1 MANEMRDR
9 FIQHKKEQEALNE
22 QRIKRELIEEY
33 ISTQTAFEFAQKVEK
48 KAEEFKEEDLSDYE
62 FSSSIGNI
70 LSQIGFGGIT
80 MENVKE
86 VQDIL
91 EKGDAQNDASGDEEF
106 QIPDDIPYPVEED
119 IPFEQQEAFP
129 LATGPNDDM
138 PTPVVDDF
146 GVEIDERD
154 MEDIDV
160 DELVKTQFEQD
171 QAEAKEKEEKAK
183 KEQSQGKISEQ
194 IEANTKK
201 LPKNEFVAPKV
212 NDSKKPQ
219 IIMAIIAV
227 FACLYL
233 GACASTYYYIN
244 YTKPLVELSIGSSSG
259 FGGNAKANQ
268 PKIEEPGAFAC
279 IVGALRDGITTP
291 DLGHLQP
298 KPMLLSSGILI
309 AILGMFVGYNYT
321 KKDAEK
327 RMRVGN
333 AFGDKH
339 LMTKSELKQYRA
351 QFMETDNY
359 NQIYAKDMALSLN
372 NKKTNRSANV
382 LVIGGTGTGKTFKYI
397 NPNILQENSTQ
408 IITDPSGDL
417 FNKFAPFL
425 LNKGYNVFLFNVN
438 DFNISSYY
446 NPLLNVFD
454 AFGNISE
461 VKVDVLVDLYMKN
474 AKAGKEAGGGDPFWD
489 KAEKAFL
496 TAVIY
501 YVLENDDIPKE
512 NKCFHTV
519 LEKVQKAKAEN
530 QGGKAATETML
541 TKEINAWK
549 AKVEKQNRKVK
560 TPIYYD
566 TFLIAPEKTANTILI
581 TTAVDLQIFATE
593 EVNRVTRYK
602 GEYENTNMYINFD
615 DMAQTQSY
623 LFLGIPQSHQA
634 YNFLIS
640 MLYSQM
646 YARLYE
652 LGERVLQGKYC
663 LGYRPEI
670 PQFNCFDSKEEMVD
684 FVDNIGEKDEKLV
697 PDHPDHY
704 VNIIE
709 KDYINGTKIYYIAY
723 KGKVFKRSVN
733 RDVLVKL
740 IEDLPK
746 MVYKCNN
753 NYPELPIHVNFL
765 LDEFKNIGEIPN
777 FLTILSTSRK
787 YRIGSHVILQD
798 IAQAQTI
805 YKDKEYETLLAN
817 VDTTIFL
824 GSILQAD
831 KEEIQKMI
839 GKTTYKKRSQSTGQ
853 GSTMNSSYSEEQ
865 IDVVSIS
872 ALEKI
877 NQNGHDDCVVMVRDV
892 MPYIGRKAYLT
903 EHPKYND
910 FKNATK
916 NLKFDLVRYYD
927 NKAGDE
933 LYTK

>member
-1 MANEMRDR
+1 MKP
-9 FIQHKKEQEALNE
+9 F
-22 QRIKRELIEEY
+22 
-33 ISTQTAFEFAQKVEK
+33 
-48 KAEEFKEEDLSDYE
+48 LSV
-62 FSSSIGNI
+62 
-70 LSQIGFGGIT
+70 T
-80 MENVKE
+80 
-86 VQDIL
+86 
-91 EKGDAQNDASGDEEF
+91 
-106 QIPDDIPYPVEED
+106 
-119 IPFEQQEAFP
+119 
-129 LATGPNDDM
+129 
-138 PTPVVDDF
+138 
-146 GVEIDERD
+146 
-154 MEDIDV
+154 
-160 DELVKTQFEQD
+160 
-171 QAEAKEKEEKAK
+171 
-183 KEQSQGKISEQ
+183 
-194 IEANTKK
+194 
-201 LPKNEFVAPKV
+201 
-212 NDSKKPQ
+212 
-219 IIMAIIAV
+219 
-227 FACLYL
+227 
-233 GACASTYYYIN
+233 
-244 YTKPLVELSIGSSSG
+244 
-259 FGGNAKANQ
+259 
-268 PKIEEPGAFAC
+268 
-279 IVGALRDGITTP
+279 
-291 DLGHLQP
+291 
-298 KPMLLSSGILI
+298 GILI
-309 AILGMFVGYNYT
+309 LVVGMVVVWNIT
-321 KKDAEK
+321 KKSSEK
-327 RMRVGN
+327 QMRVNEEYGN
-333 AFGDKH
+333 KH
-339 LMTKSELKQYRA
+339 LMTKSDLKKYRA

-372 NKKTNRSANV
+372 NKRVNRSANV

-512 NKCFHTV
+512 DKCFHTV
-519 LEKVQKAKAEN
+519 LEKVQRAKAEN
-530 QGGKAATETML
+530 QGGKSAGETML

-549 AKVEKQNRKVK
+549 TKVERQNKKIK

-593 EVNRVTRYK
+593 EVNRVTRFK

-670 PQFNCFDSKEEMVD
+670 PQFNVFDSKEEMME
-684 FVDNIGEKDEKLV
+684 FVDNVTED
-697 PDHPDHY
+697 
-704 VNIIE
+704 NIIE
-709 KDYINGTKIYYIAY
+709 RDYINSTKIYYIAY
-723 KGKVFKRSVN
+723 KGKIYKRSVN

-740 IEDLPK
+740 INDLPK

-787 YRIGSHVILQD
+787 YRIGSHIILQD

-805 YKDKEYETLLAN
+805 YKDNEYKTLLAN

-824 GSILQAD
+824 GSILQED
-831 KEEIQKMI
+831 KEEIQKML
-839 GKTTYKKRSQSTGQ
+839 GKTTIKIRNQSTGQ
-853 GSTMNSSYSEEQ
+853 GSTPNYSYNATQ
-865 IDVVSIS
+865 VDLVTIS
-872 ALEKI
+872 DLEAI
-877 NQNGHDDCVVMVRDV
+877 NQNGRDDCVVMVRDV
-892 MPYIGRKAYLT
+892 PPYIGRKAYLT
-903 EHPKYND
+903 EHPKYNE
-910 FKNATK
+910 FKNASK
-916 NLKFDLVRYYD
+916 NLHFDLTRYYNNAVD
-927 NKAGDE
+927 IYNS
-933 LYTK
+933 

>member
-1 MANEMRDR
+1 MAMT
-9 FIQHKKEQEALNE
+9 HKKVTIREQFQNYRNAMYEQSTPDPEIEAELKEERLHE
-22 QRIKRELIEEY
+22 QLAFSVSQDVEKYSEYHQEEIAKQKDGYKDYNFSSSYADILKNIGMGDMSMEELAALERKMNGEPEEEAEEEPLGDDEIPFNIAPNMPEVENPTDGAPAEDFDPEEVCEEQKRKDEE
-33 ISTQTAFEFAQKVEK
+33 EK
-48 KAEEFKEEDLSDYE
+48 KAEESKAEE
-62 FSSSIGNI
+62 
-70 LSQIGFGGIT
+70 
-80 MENVKE
+80 
-86 VQDIL
+86 
-91 EKGDAQNDASGDEEF
+91 
-106 QIPDDIPYPVEED
+106 
-119 IPFEQQEAFP
+119 
-129 LATGPNDDM
+129 
-138 PTPVVDDF
+138 
-146 GVEIDERD
+146 
-154 MEDIDV
+154 
-160 DELVKTQFEQD
+160 KT
-171 QAEAKEKEEKAK
+171 AEATK
-183 KEQSQGKISEQ
+183 KSRNSDL

-201 LPKNEFVAPKV
+201 LPKNDFIAPKV
-212 NDSKKPQ
+212 NESKKPQ
-219 IIMAIIAV
+219 IIMGIFGVI
-227 FACLYL
+227 ACLYMGL
-233 GACASTYYYIN
+233 LSSTYYYNAYAHPKMLWDIEHAAAGDFATSKTFDVPEPTALN
-244 YTKPLVELSIGSSSG
+244 CLVE
-259 FGGNAKANQ
+259 AMKA
-268 PKIEEPGAFAC
+268 GM
-279 IVGALRDGITTP
+279 TTP
-291 DLGHLQP
+291 DLAHIQWP
-298 KPMLLSSGILI
+298 VMLKVAGILI
-309 AILGMFVGYNYT
+309 GVIAMVLAYKWAT
-321 KKDAEK
+321 KSSEK
-327 RMRVGN
+327 EMRVGEVY
-333 AFGDKH
+333 GKKR
-339 LMTKSELKQYRA
+339 LMTKADLKKYRA

-359 NQIYAKDMALSLN
+359 NQIYCRDMALSLN

-425 LNKGYNVFLFNVN
+425 LDKGYNVFLFNVN

-501 YVLENDDIPKE
+501 YVLENNDIPKE
-512 NKCFHTV
+512 DKCFHTV
-519 LEKVQKAKAEN
+519 LEKVQRAKAEN
-530 QGGKAATETML
+530 QNGKSAGETML
-541 TKEINAWK
+541 TKEINSWK
-549 AKVEKQNRKVK
+549 EKCAKENQKIK

-670 PQFNCFDSKEEMVD
+670 PMFNCFDSKEEMID
-684 FVDNIGEKDEKLV
+684 FVDHVTAED
-697 PDHPDHY
+697 
-704 VNIIE
+704 NIIDKE
-709 KDYINGTKIYYIAY
+709 YINNTKIYYIAY
-723 KGKVFKRSVN
+723 KGKIYKRSVN
-733 RDVLVKL
+733 KDVLVRL
-740 IEDLPK
+740 INDLPK

-824 GSILQAD
+824 GSILQPD

-839 GKTTYKKRSQSTGQ
+839 GKTTIRKRSQSTGQ
-853 GSTMNSSYSEEQ
+853 NGQPSYSYSDEQ
-865 IDVVSIS
+865 VDLVPIS
-872 ALEKI
+872 RLEQI

-892 MPYIGRKAYLT
+892 PPFIGRKAYLT

-910 FKNATK
+910 FKNASK
-916 NLKFDLVRYYD
+916 ALNFDLTRFY
-927 NKAGDE
+927 NNAAAAE
-933 LYTK
+933 LYGP

>member
-1 MANEMRDR
+1 MANSMREAFKKHKQEEEAKR
-9 FIQHKKEQEALNE
+9 IQQEVMEEYVMQQTSFMIAE
-22 QRIKRELIEEY
+22 KIEEK
-33 ISTQTAFEFAQKVEK
+33 T
-48 KAEEFKEEDLSDYE
+48 EEHRQEMSKEDPYKDYE
-62 FSSSIGNI
+62 FESSIGDI
-70 LSQIGFGGIT
+70 LSQVGFGGVTLDNVNEIKALLENPDADIT
-80 MENVKE
+80 
-86 VQDIL
+86 
-91 EKGDAQNDASGDEEF
+91 GDMDVEMTIDEEA
-106 QIPDDIPYPVEED
+106 PYVPESMLPVVNDPMNEDAAGDYDNVNIDVEEE
-119 IPFEQQEAFP
+119 IPFDS
-129 LATGPNDDM
+129 TG
-138 PTPVVDDF
+138 
-146 GVEIDERD
+146 
-154 MEDIDV
+154 EDIDV
-160 DELVKTQFEQD
+160 DAIVEAQE
-171 QAEAKEKEEKAK
+171 AEDHAKEEKVKAEEAAEK
-183 KEQSQGKISEQ
+183 QKTAGKNSEK

-212 NDSKKPQ
+212 ADTKKPK
-219 IIMAIIAV
+219 IIA
-227 FACLYL
+227 ACIALFFCVYFGL
-233 GACASTYYYIN
+233 VASSYYYDF
-244 YTKPLVELSIGSSSG
+244 YVVPKAEAEYASASVG
-259 FGGNAKANQ
+259 FGSKPSSKNTIAEPNALKCLTSGLM
-268 PKIEEPGAFAC
+268 EGES
-279 IVGALRDGITTP
+279 P
-291 DLGHLQP
+291 DLGKFQA
-298 KPMLLSSGILI
+298 KPFFSVTFMLIGVCGLVVIWN
-309 AILGMFVGYNYT
+309 VT
-321 KKDAEK
+321 KKSSEK
-327 RMRVGN
+327 QMRVNEEYGN
-333 AFGDKH
+333 KH
-339 LMTKSELKQYRA
+339 LMTKNDLKRYRA

-359 NQIYAKDMALSLN
+359 NQIYARDMALSLN

-397 NPNILQENSTQ
+397 NPNILQENATQ

-501 YVLENDDIPKE
+501 YVLENDDIAKE
-512 NKCFHTV
+512 DKCFHTV
-519 LEKVQKAKAEN
+519 LEKVQRAKAEN
-530 QGGKAATETML
+530 QNGKSAGETML

-549 AKVEKQNRKVK
+549 AKVERQNKKIK

-593 EVNRVTRYK
+593 EVNRVTRFK

-670 PQFNCFDSKEEMVD
+670 PQFNCFDSKEEMFD
-684 FVDNIGEKDEKLV
+684 FVDNIGKQDEKLA
-697 PDHPDHY
+697 PNHPDHY

-709 KDYINGTKIYYIAY
+709 KDYINSTKIYYLAY
-723 KGKVFKRSVN
+723 KGKVYKRSVN
-733 RDVLVKL
+733 RDVLVTL
-740 IEDLPK
+740 INDLPK

-831 KEEIQKMI
+831 KEEIQKML
-839 GKTTYKKRSQSTGQ
+839 GKTTIKIRNQSTGQ
-853 GSTMNSSYSEEQ
+853 GSTPNYNYNATQ
-865 IDVVSIS
+865 VDLVSIS
-872 ALEKI
+872 DLEKI
-877 NQNGHDDCVVMVRDV
+877 NQDGRDDCVVMVRDV
-892 MPYIGRKAYLT
+892 PPFIGRKAYLT

-910 FKNATK
+910 FKNASK
-916 NLKFDLVRYYD
+916 NLHFDLTRYYNNAID
-927 NKAGDE
+927 ILGQ
-933 LYTK
+933 

>member
-1 MANEMRDR
+1 MVEKTTEAQQNKRFMRDGIR
-9 FIQHKKEQEALNE
+9 RIKEENSSKTPAQQFVEGQIAFDAAVTDAEFREFHEKEQQKENPYEDTPTEITLEALLGNVSMGDIME
-22 QRIKRELIEEY
+22 GVDISGLDDLIGADYEMPEFLPDSDDIITDTDGEPDFVPDEEFEIIPSDKEMDALIEEE
-33 ISTQTAFEFAQKVEK
+33 QKEFE
-48 KAEEFKEEDLSDYE
+48 EE
-62 FSSSIGNI
+62 
-70 LSQIGFGGIT
+70 
-80 MENVKE
+80 
-86 VQDIL
+86 
-91 EKGDAQNDASGDEEF
+91 
-106 QIPDDIPYPVEED
+106 
-119 IPFEQQEAFP
+119 
-129 LATGPNDDM
+129 
-138 PTPVVDDF
+138 
-146 GVEIDERD
+146 
-154 MEDIDV
+154 
-160 DELVKTQFEQD
+160 
-171 QAEAKEKEEKAK
+171 EAKEAARKEEEEKAK
-183 KEQSQGKISEQ
+183 AAAGNNSKA
-194 IEANTKK
+194 IEENTKK
-201 LPKNEFVAPKV
+201 LPKNDFVAPKV
-212 NDSKKPQ
+212 NDSKMPQ
-219 IIMAIIAV
+219 IIMGVIALV
-227 FACLYL
+227 ACIYL
-233 GACASTYYYIN
+233 GLLSSTYYYNN
-244 YTKPLVELSIGSSSG
+244 YTLPVAKAMAEGGG
-259 FGGNAKANQ
+259 FGDSKAS
-268 PKIEEPGAFAC
+268 KIVEPTTMQC
-279 IVGALRDGITTP
+279 LMGALEGGTTVP
-291 DLGHLQP
+291 DLAHIQT
-298 KPMLLSSGILI
+298 KPFTQTTGMLLAVVTLVVIYSVTKRSS
-309 AILGMFVGYNYT
+309 
-321 KKDAEK
+321 EK
-327 RMRVGN
+327 QMRVGEEH
-333 AFGDKH
+333 GSKH
-339 LMTKSELKQYRA
+339 LATKADIKKYQA
-351 QFMETDNY
+351 QFMEKDNY
-359 NQIYAKDMALSLN
+359 NQIYSKNTGLSLN

-397 NPNILQENSTQ
+397 NPNILQENATQ

-474 AKAGKEAGGGDPFWD
+474 AKAGKEASGGDPFWD

-512 NKCFHTV
+512 DKCFHTV

-530 QGGKAATETML
+530 QGGKSAGETIL
-541 TKEINAWK
+541 TKEINSWK
-549 AKVEKQNRKVK
+549 EKVAKTGRKIK

-602 GEYENTNMYINFD
+602 GEYDNTNMYINFD

-670 PQFNCFDSKEEMVD
+670 PQFNVFDSKEEMMD
-684 FVDNIGEKDEKLV
+684 FADNVSEE
-697 PDHPDHY
+697 
-704 VNIIE
+704 NIIE
-709 KDYINGTKIYYIAY
+709 MPYINNTKIYYILY
-723 KGKVFKRSVN
+723 KGRFYKRSIN

-740 IEDLPK
+740 IKDLPT

-831 KEEIQKMI
+831 KEEIQKML
-839 GKTTYKKRSQSTGQ
+839 GKTTIRVRSQSTGQ
-853 GSTMNSSYSEEQ
+853 GMTPNYSYAPTEV
-865 IDVVSIS
+865 DLVSIS
-872 ALEKI
+872 QLEQI
-877 NQNGHDDCVVMVRDV
+877 NQNGHDDCVVMVRDTPPV
-892 MPYIGRKAYLT
+892 IDRKAYLT
-903 EHPKYND
+903 EHPKYED
-910 FKNATK
+910 FQNASK
-916 NLKFDLVRYYD
+916 ALKQAGYNLTQFYD
-927 NKAGDE
+927 NAQASG
-933 LYTK
+933 LTRI

>member
-1 MANEMRDR
+1 MAKETTEALQNKRFMRDGIR
-9 FIQHKKEQEALNE
+9 KIKEENSSRTLAQQFVEEQIACGAAMTDAELREFHDKEQQKENPYEDAPTEITWESLLGNVSMGDSME
-22 QRIKRELIEEY
+22 GIDLEE
-33 ISTQTAFEFAQKVEK
+33 
-48 KAEEFKEEDLSDYE
+48 
-62 FSSSIGNI
+62 
-70 LSQIGFGGIT
+70 
-80 MENVKE
+80 
-86 VQDIL
+86 
-91 EKGDAQNDASGDEEF
+91 
-106 QIPDDIPYPVEED
+106 
-119 IPFEQQEAFP
+119 
-129 LATGPNDDM
+129 
-138 PTPVVDDF
+138 
-146 GVEIDERD
+146 
-154 MEDIDV
+154 
-160 DELVKTQFEQD
+160 
-171 QAEAKEKEEKAK
+171 EEKAK
-183 KEQSQGKISEQ
+183 SEKAKAAAGNNFKA
-194 IEANTKK
+194 IEENTKK
-201 LPKNEFVAPKV
+201 LSKNDFVAPKV
-212 NDSKKPQ
+212 NDSKMPQ
-219 IIMAIIAV
+219 IIMGVIALV
-227 FACLYL
+227 ACIYL
-233 GACASTYYYIN
+233 GLLSSTYYYNN
-244 YTKPLVELSIGSSSG
+244 YTLPVAQARAAGGG
-259 FGGNAKANQ
+259 FGGSKAS
-268 PKIEEPGAFAC
+268 KIVEPATLQC
-279 IVGALRDGITTP
+279 LMGALEGGTIVP
-291 DLGHLQP
+291 DLAHIQT
-298 KPMLLSSGILI
+298 KPFTQTTGMLLAVAALI
-309 AILGMFVGYNYT
+309 VIYGVT
-321 KKDAEK
+321 KKSSEK
-327 RMRVGN
+327 QMRVGEEHGN
-333 AFGDKH
+333 KH
-339 LMTKSELKQYRA
+339 LATKADIKKYQA
-351 QFMETDNY
+351 QFMEKDNY
-359 NQIYAKDMALSLN
+359 NQIYSKNTGLSLN

-397 NPNILQENSTQ
+397 NPNILQENATQ

-474 AKAGKEAGGGDPFWD
+474 AKAGKEASGGDPFWD

-512 NKCFHTV
+512 DKCFYTV

-530 QGGKAATETML
+530 QDGRGAGETIL

-549 AKVEKQNRKVK
+549 EKVAKTGRKIK

-602 GEYENTNMYINFD
+602 SEYDNTNMYINFD

-670 PQFNCFDSKEEMVD
+670 PQFNVFDSKEEMID
-684 FVDNIGEKDEKLV
+684 FADNVSEE
-697 PDHPDHY
+697 
-704 VNIIE
+704 NIIE
-709 KDYINGTKIYYIAY
+709 MPYINNTKIYYIRY
-723 KGKVFKRSVN
+723 KGKCYKRSIN

-740 IEDLPK
+740 IKDLPT

-831 KEEIQKMI
+831 KEEIQKML
-839 GKTTYKKRSQSTGQ
+839 GKTTIRVRSQSTGQ
-853 GSTMNSSYSEEQ
+853 GMTPNYSYAPTEV
-865 IDVVSIS
+865 DLVSIS
-872 ALEKI
+872 QLEQI
-877 NQNGHDDCVVMVRDV
+877 NQNGHDDCVVMVRDTPPV
-892 MPYIGRKAYLT
+892 IDRKAYLT
-903 EHPKYND
+903 EHPKYED
-910 FKNATK
+910 FQNASKTLK
-916 NLKFDLVRYYD
+916 QAGYNLTQFYD
-927 NKAGDE
+927 NAQAAG
-933 LYTK
+933 LTRI

>member
-1 MANEMRDR
+1 MGMNSSYMRDEFR
-9 FIQHKKEQEALNE
+9 KHKAMKLGQIDEEAKQEAL
-22 QRIKRELIEEY
+22 EEFTRKQ
-33 ISTQTAFEFAQKVEK
+33 ISFDVAAGLEEARTEHEETVKDNGYDAYQMDSSLGEMLKQIGMGNISMED
-48 KAEEFKEEDLSDYE
+48 AEELSRILDEGENYVPGEDAYD
-62 FSSSIGNI
+62 NI
-70 LSQIGFGGIT
+70 SGEYQPA
-80 MENVKE
+80 EYNV
-86 VQDIL
+86 
-91 EKGDAQNDASGDEEF
+91 
-106 QIPDDIPYPVEED
+106 PDVDVEE
-119 IPFEQQEAFP
+119 ELN
-129 LATGPNDDM
+129 LAPA
-138 PTPVVDDF
+138 
-146 GVEIDERD
+146 
-154 MEDIDV
+154 EDIDV
-160 DELVKTQFEQD
+160 EEVV
-171 QAEAKEKEEKAK
+171 AKQEKEEEKAKEEKEEKIKAETKPSAISAK
-183 KEQSQGKISEQ
+183 
-194 IEANTKK
+194 IEENTKK
-201 LPKNEFVAPKV
+201 LPKNEFVAPKQ
-212 NDSKKPQ
+212 NNSKTPQ
-219 IIMAIIAV
+219 IFLAVIGLIACIYV
-227 FACLYL
+227 GL
-233 GACASTYYYIN
+233 CASTYYYKN
-244 YTKPLVELSIGSSSG
+244 YTIPMAEYTVTSGG
-259 FGGNAKANQ
+259 FGMGGQKSA
-268 PKIEEPGAFAC
+268 PEEPTIMTCLIQAFAT
-279 IVGALRDGITTP
+279 GTTTP
-291 DLGHLQP
+291 DVLHIQP
-298 KPMLLSSGILI
+298 KPFAGAFFICLAVAGCVIAFSLVKKSS
-309 AILGMFVGYNYT
+309 
-321 KKDAEK
+321 EK
-327 RMRVGN
+327 EMRVGEVY
-333 AFGDKH
+333 GKKH
-339 LMTKSELKQYRA
+339 LMTKADLKAYKN

-359 NQIYAKDMALSLN
+359 NQIFSKEMALSLN

-512 NKCFHTV
+512 EKCFHTV
-519 LEKVQKAKAEN
+519 LEKVQRAKAEN
-530 QGGKAATETML
+530 QNGKAASETML

-549 AKVEKQNRKVK
+549 NKVGKNNKGKKIK

-593 EVNRVTRYK
+593 EVNRVTRFK
-602 GEYENTNMYINFD
+602 GEFENTNMYINFD

-670 PQFNCFDSKEEMVD
+670 PQFNCFDSKEEMFE
-684 FVDNIGEKDEKLV
+684 FVDNVTEN
-697 PDHPDHY
+697 
-704 VNIIE
+704 NIIE
-709 KDYINGTKIYYIAY
+709 RDYINNTKLYYLAY
-723 KGKVFKRSVN
+723 RGKVYKRSVN

-740 IEDLPK
+740 IKDLPT

-831 KEEIQKMI
+831 KEEIQKML
-839 GKTTYKKRSQSTGQ
+839 GKTTIRKRSQSTGQ
-853 GSTMNSSYSEEQ
+853 GSTPNYSYSDEQ
-865 IDVVSIS
+865 VDLVSI
-872 ALEKI
+872 ADLEKI
-877 NQNGHDDCVVMVRDV
+877 NQNGRDDCVVMVRDV
-892 MPYIGRKAYLT
+892 PPYIGRKAYLT
-903 EHPKYND
+903 EHPKYEE
-910 FKNATK
+910 FKSASKALN
-916 NLKFDLVRYYD
+916 FDLVQFYD
-927 NKAGDE
+927 NREKIPV
-933 LYTK
+933 

>member
-1 MANEMRDR
+1 MAIDKSMLRGGYKRMKEGADAEELAEELLRNQVALNVEKS
-9 FIQHKKEQEALNE
+9 IQDCMEYHRLEQEKTIMYADDSSASSMGDILKNVGFGTDMDDIMELQRIMKEDADLELFDIEERNKKEAE
-22 QRIKRELIEEY
+22 ELSSYETADEIPSEEY
-33 ISTQTAFEFAQKVEK
+33 
-48 KAEEFKEEDLSDYE
+48 
-62 FSSSIGNI
+62 
-70 LSQIGFGGIT
+70 
-80 MENVKE
+80 
-86 VQDIL
+86 
-91 EKGDAQNDASGDEEF
+91 
-106 QIPDDIPYPVEED
+106 
-119 IPFEQQEAFP
+119 
-129 LATGPNDDM
+129 
-138 PTPVVDDF
+138 
-146 GVEIDERD
+146 
-154 MEDIDV
+154 DV
-160 DELVKTQFEQD
+160 DEMIAEADAEAEIEK
-171 QAEAKEKEEKAK
+171 QAEEKEEQAKEKEEQKDADIKDVFAK
-183 KEQSQGKISEQ
+183 
-194 IEANTKK
+194 IEENTKK
-201 LPKNEFVAPKV
+201 LPKNDFIAPKV
-212 NDSKKPQ
+212 NESKTPQ
-219 IIMAIIAV
+219 IIMGILAFIVCI
-227 FACLYL
+227 YL
-233 GACASTYYYIN
+233 GLCASTYYHVSYIVPMSQVVPD
-244 YTKPLVELSIGSSSG
+244 TGEFGSFTSSPAEKIKEPTALQCLVQALST
-259 FGGNAKANQ
+259 
-268 PKIEEPGAFAC
+268 
-279 IVGALRDGITTP
+279 GITIP
-291 DLGHLQP
+291 DVTHISMKIFFQVA
-298 KPMLLSSGILI
+298 GIL
-309 AILGMFVGYNYT
+309 LGVCVLVVVYCIT
-321 KKDAEK
+321 KKSSEK
-327 RMRVGN
+327 QMRVGEEHGN
-333 AFGDKH
+333 KH
-339 LMTKSELKQYRA
+339 LATRNDIKKYQT
-351 QFMETDNY
+351 QFMEKDNY
-359 NQIYAKDMALSLN
+359 NQIYSKNTGLSLN

-397 NPNILQENSTQ
+397 NPNILQENATQ

-425 LNKGYNVFLFNVN
+425 LDKGYNVFLFNVN

-512 NKCFHTV
+512 DKCFHTV
-519 LEKVQKAKAEN
+519 LEKVQRAKADN
-530 QGGKAATETML
+530 QNGKSAGETML
-541 TKEINAWK
+541 TKEINSWK
-549 AKVEKQNRKVK
+549 AKVARQNKKIK

-593 EVNRVTRYK
+593 EVDRVTRYK
-602 GEYENTNMYINFD
+602 HDYEDTNMYINFD

-670 PQFNCFDSKEEMVD
+670 PQFNMFDTKEEMVD
-684 FVDNIGEKDEKLV
+684 FVNHIGKKTEDPEHPSYQYPDKYQYIVEK
-697 PDHPDHY
+697 
-704 VNIIE
+704 N
-709 KDYINGTKIYYIAY
+709 YINSTKMYYLAY
-723 KGKVFKRSVN
+723 KGKIYKRSVN

-740 IEDLPK
+740 IEDLPQ

-831 KEEIQKMI
+831 KEEIQKML
-839 GKTTYKKRSQSTGQ
+839 GKTTIKVRSQSTGS
-853 GSTMNSSYSEEQ
+853 GSQPNYSYTPTEV
-865 IDVVSIS
+865 DLVSIS
-872 ALEKI
+872 QLEGI
-877 NQNGHDDCVVMVRDV
+877 NQNGHDDCVVMVRDCPPV
-892 MPYIGRKAYLT
+892 IDRKAYLT
-903 EHPKYND
+903 EHPKYED
-910 FKNATK
+910 YKNATK
-916 NLKFDLVRYYD
+916 SLEFDLTRFY
-927 NKAGDE
+927 NNAAGIYSE
-933 LYTK
+933 